1 MQMYI
6 NYCCISMKQTE
17 GLGSGANEMHCHII
31 HMDMLHL
38 SLLPTLAISLPGM
51 KYTLT
56 AAAAHTAQTVT
67 AETMPGA
74 NYVTDDI
81 HMKT

>member
-1 MQMYI
+1 M
-6 NYCCISMKQTE
+6 E
-17 GLGSGANEMHCHII
+17 EMHCHIT

-38 SLLPTLAISLPGM
+38 TPLPTLATSLPGM
-51 KYTLT
+51 KYRL
-56 AAAAHTAQTVT
+56 AAHTTPTVT

-81 HMKT
+81 CMKT

>member
-1 MQMYI
+1 M
-6 NYCCISMKQTE
+6 E
-17 GLGSGANEMHCHII
+17 EMHCHII

-38 SLLPTLAISLPGM
+38 ALLPTLAISLPGK
-51 KYTLT
+51 KYRL
-56 AAAAHTAQTVT
+56 AAHTTATET

-81 HMKT
+81 HIYENMNSLAIIYNFYEPALVMQLG

>member
-1 MQMYI
+1 M
-6 NYCCISMKQTE
+6 E
-17 GLGSGANEMHCHII
+17 EMHCHII

-51 KYTLT
+51 KYRL
-56 AAAAHTAQTVT
+56 AAHTTPTVT
-67 AETMPGA
+67 AETMPGP

>member
-1 MQMYI
+1 
-6 NYCCISMKQTE
+6 
-17 GLGSGANEMHCHII
+17 
-31 HMDMLHL
+31 MDMLHL

-51 KYTLT
+51 KYRL
-56 AAAAHTAQTVT
+56 AACTTPTVI

-74 NYVTDDI
+74 SYVTGDI